1 MSNFSMGAFVFV
13 GEGRVG
19 NTTGMTEQEGEGMVV
34 LGTRL
39 VSFLCLG
46 ASLAEG
52 QEGAVVA
59 VGIVLTLS
67 EVCGVSVSVC
77 CCVQGKDFAEF
88 AAQHV

>member
-19 NTTGMTEQEGEGMVV
+19 NTTGMTEQEGRVV

-67 EVCGVSVSVC
+67 EVCGVSVC
-77 CCVQGKDFAEF
+77 CCV
-88 AAQHV
+88 